1 MTNNEQTSPKV
12 GIYAGSFDPFT
23 IGHVDIVQRAL
34 RLVDTLHIVIGV
46 NPRKA
51 SFIPSDERLKTI
63 QELYSDN
70 PHIVV
75 ALNEGLPPPM
85 PRPTVPLSSSE
96 AFAMSPTWST
106 SAVWQTSTSRTS
118 DWIRYFSSPLPS
130 LQVSAHPS
138 SASSPPSAKTT
149 HGTFP
154 DKYRQKR
161 DLFVG
166 KSYRIAIIIP

>member
-1 MTNNEQTSPKV
+1 MAMTNNEQTSPKV

-51 SFIPSDERLKTI
+51 SFIPSDERLRTI

-75 ALNEGLPPPM
+75 ALNEGLTATYAKANGA
-85 PRPTVPLSSSE
+85 TVL
-96 AFAMSPTWST
+96 
-106 SAVWQTSTSRTS
+106 
-118 DWIRYFSSPLPS
+118 IRGIRNVTDMEYERSMADIHLTHFGLDTILLFSSPEL
-130 LQVSAHPS
+130 AGIS
-138 SASSPPSAKTT
+138 SSVVRELA
-149 HGTFP
+149 TFGE
-154 DKYRQKR
+154 DYSR
-161 DLFVG
+161 
-166 KSYRIAIIIP
+166 YIP